1 MSNTGLTTETLGER
15 AIEVLPVAYRLAS
28 SAVLEFSILGPLE
41 VAEDGRVVRL
51 GGPKQRAALA
61 ILLLSANRVVSVERL
76 ADDLYAGAPPVTAV
90 TQVQRQVSELRKLL
104 GADAIET
111 RSPGYV
117 LHVEPDRL
125 DLDRFERWTHDAVQ
139 ALERSDH
146 GRAAELASRA
156 LDLWR
161 GAPLA
166 DVAYEPF
173 AQTAIARLEELRL
186 AALEQRFEAEL
197 ALGRHASV
205 LAELEAL
212 VWDNPLRER
221 VRGLLMLA
229 LYRAGRQADAL
240 EAYRAARELLVE
252 ELGIEPSR
260 TLVELQRAILA
271 QDPTL
276 DLSAPAKSERIILA
290 VAFDDDRLHAL
301 LSCAGSLDRALLV
314 TRLVADERDLAAAS
328 KALEVLAGPARVAAF
343 TSVEPARDVVR
354 LATNYDVELVLLDA
368 PADLDGERL
377 PSDFATIAE
386 RSPSD
391 VAALSGPAPN
401 WSDGAGV
408 FVPFG
413 GTESDWAALAL
424 AAQLAA
430 GAGASLRLVG
440 TRGDPARGLRD
451 ASRLLADASLATQR
465 VVGVAAAPVLAD
477 ATEDSLLEAV
487 ADASVVVVGMPTRW
501 RAEGLGSIRRALVR
515 AGAPPVLLVH
525 RGTRPG
531 VLAPRESLTRFSWSL
546 EPSAS

>member
-1 MSNTGLTTETLGER
+1 M
-15 AIEVLPVAYRLAS
+15 
-28 SAVLEFSILGPLE
+28 LEFSILGPLE
-41 VAEDGRVVRL
+41 VAEDGRLVRL

-90 TQVQRQVSELRKLL
+90 TQVQRQVSELRKVL
-104 GADAIET
+104 GAAAIET

-117 LHVEPDRL
+117 LHVEPDGL
-125 DLDRFERWTHDAVQ
+125 DLDRFERWTHEA
-139 ALERSDH
+139 ALARGRSDH
-146 GRAAELASRA
+146 AAAAELAARA

-173 AQTAIARLEELRL
+173 AQTAIGRLEELRL

-197 ALGRHASV
+197 ALGRHGSV

-221 VRGLLMLA
+221 LRGLLMLA
-229 LYRAGRQADAL
+229 LYRAGRQVDAL
-240 EAYRAARELLVE
+240 EAFRAARELLVE

-260 TLVELQRAILA
+260 TLVDLQRAILTH
-271 QDPTL
+271 DPSL
-276 DLSAPAKSERIILA
+276 DLTVPTVTDRTVLVVSFEDARLDSLLA
-290 VAFDDDRLHAL
+290 IATP
-301 LSCAGSLDRALLV
+301 LDRTLLL
-314 TRLVADERDLAAAS
+314 TRLVDDEAELAAAAQ
-328 KALEVLAGPARVAAF
+328 ALDTRRAATDARVAAF
-343 TSVEPARDVVR
+343 TSREPARDVVR

-368 PADLDGERL
+368 PLAGEQL
-377 PSDFATIAE
+377 PSDFATIAD

-391 VAALSGPAPN
+391 VAALTGPPPD
-401 WSDGAGV
+401 WLGGGGV

-413 GTESDWAALAL
+413 GGENDWAALAL
-424 AAQLAA
+424 GAQLAA
-430 GAGASLRLVG
+430 GAGAPLRLVG
-440 TRGDPARGLRD
+440 PRADPASGLRD

-477 ATEDSLLEAV
+477 PTEEGLYAAV
-487 ADASVVVVGMPTRW
+487 AGASLVVAGLPTRW

-515 AGAPPVLLVH
+515 HGAPPVLLVR

-546 EPSAS
+546 EPRAS

>member
-1 MSNTGLTTETLGER
+1 M
-15 AIEVLPVAYRLAS
+15 
-28 SAVLEFSILGPLE
+28 LEFSILGPLE

-61 ILLLSANRVVSVERL
+61 ILLLHANRVVSVERL

-90 TQVQRQVSELRKLL
+90 TQVQRQVSELRKVL
-104 GADAIET
+104 GAAAIET

-125 DLDRFERWTHDAVQ
+125 DLDRFERWTHEAGQ
-139 ALERSDH
+139 AHNRSDH
-146 GRAAELASRA
+146 ATAVELAAKA
-156 LDLWR
+156 LELWR

-173 AQTAIARLEELRL
+173 AQTAIGRLEELRL

-221 VRGLLMLA
+221 LRGLLMLG
-229 LYRAGRQADAL
+229 LYRAGRQAEAL
-240 EAYRAARELLVE
+240 EAYRTARELLVG

-260 TLVELQRAILA
+260 ALAELQQAILA
-271 QDPTL
+271 QDPAL
-276 DLSAPAKSERIILA
+276 DLSTGVEPERTVL
-290 VAFDDDRLHAL
+290 VAAFEDDRLDPL
-301 LSCAGSLDRALLV
+301 LSIATPLDRTLLLS
-314 TRLVADERDLAAAS
+314 RLVDDESRLADAATAVGARGS
-328 KALEVLAGPARVAAF
+328 QSDVRVAAF
-343 TSVEPARDVVR
+343 TTRDPARDVLR

-368 PADLDGERL
+368 TTSALDSDRL
-377 PSDFATIAE
+377 PSELAAIAE
-386 RSPSD
+386 RSPAD
-391 VAALSGPAPN
+391 VAVLSGEAPD
-401 WSDGAGV
+401 WQRAGV

-413 GTESDWAALAL
+413 GAESDWAALAL
-424 AAQLAA
+424 GAQLAA
-430 GAGASLRLVG
+430 GASTTLRLVG
-440 TRGDPARGLRD
+440 TRADPARGLRD

-477 ATEDSLLEAV
+477 ATEKALLAAV
-487 ADASVVVVGMPTRW
+487 AEASIVVAGIPARW

-515 AGAPPVLLVH
+515 AGAPPLLLVH

-546 EPSAS
+546 EPRAS